1 MRTIDIIPASDE
13 ELKDTSDLVLSVMN
27 SALRDDLTNLL
38 LVSLS
43 KKHDLQ
49 LNVPA
54 VQQILIGNAQ

>member
-1 MRTIDIIPASDE
+1 
-13 ELKDTSDLVLSVMN
+13 MN